1 MTCLRDATVFRFP
14 DLDVRDLQVITR
26 ILRDLLDDRDHDER
40 AHGVGCGQLVDGWIF
55 GRPVR
60 GRIELRAELIGGEL
74 IARGLERVSRVLVGL
89 AGFGVDARP
98 ELRRAASDRTP

>member
-40 AHGVGCGQLVDGWIF
+40 AHGVEGLPVSGFTLGPNFAGPNLFHTGLF
-55 GRPVR
+55 GADQKPLTASAVR
-60 GRIELRAELIGGEL
+60 RILREEIEA
-74 IARGLERVSRVLVGL
+74 ARR
-89 AGFGVDARP
+89 
-98 ELRRAASDRTP
+98 